1 MIDDSNFVNSILP
14 PATKCWLSFQI
25 GALDTF
31 MKIKVFLSLHQT
43 QKKFSM
49 FRNWQLRNRMLLG
62 YSVPI
67 LLFITLAGI
76 VYASANKLYGVF
88 QQVEISKQRVDV
100 SNTLTVSQARSVIAA
115 RGYLLSK
122 NQNYL
127 DSYDRESQVFD
138 ENAAQL
144 KNSIDNQKQRQR
156 VNEMIRFKIEY
167 DRIFRRMI
175 RLINEGK
182 SAEAILIFQTGQG
195 QQIDEKFKNFSVEFN
210 TAEKEILNAGTG
222 ESKILLNNLIAAVA
236 IGALLCLAFS
246 LLAAFSI
253 SSGISNTIND
263 AASAIASS
271 SNEIAVTI
279 EQQERTASGQAASV
293 NQTTTTMDELGV
305 SSQQAAGQAQTVA
318 VAAQQALSLAARGT
332 ETVAENLAGMS
343 ELKQKVGAI
352 ALQISFLS
360 EQTNQI
366 ANISSL
372 VSDLANQT
380 NMLALNASVEAV
392 RAGEHGKGFG
402 VVALEIRKLADRS
415 KKSAE
420 KINALVAD
428 IQNAIS
434 STVMVTDEG
443 TKTVER
449 NVKIAQKTADSFSGV
464 TEAIN
469 NVVLCSQQISLSAKQ
484 QAVAIQQVVEAMNAL
499 NHAASQTAN
508 GIGQTRIGT
517 QKLNDAAQSLKSIV

>member
-1 MIDDSNFVNSILP
+1 
-14 PATKCWLSFQI
+14 
-25 GALDTF
+25 
-31 MKIKVFLSLHQT
+31 
-43 QKKFSM
+43 M
-49 FRNWQLRNRMLLG
+49 FRNWRLRNRMLTG

-67 LLFITLAGI
+67 LLFITLAGL
-76 VYASANKLYGVF
+76 VYASANKLSGVF
-88 QQVEISKQRVDV
+88 QQVEISKARVDL
-100 SNTLTVSQARSVIAA
+100 SNTLAISQARSVIDA

-122 NQNYL
+122 NPKYL
-127 DSYDRESQVFD
+127 DNYDRESQVFD
-138 ENAAQL
+138 ETATQL
-144 KNSIDNQKQRQR
+144 QNSIENQQQRQR
-156 VNEMIRFKIEY
+156 VAEMSRLKIEY
-167 DRIFRRMI
+167 DRISR
-175 RLINEGK
+175 RLIQLIKEGK
-182 SAEAILIFQTGQG
+182 TNEALVIFNGGAGQG
-195 QQIDEKFKNFSVEFN
+195 ISERFRKISEEFN
-210 TAEKEILNAGTG
+210 RTEKEILNSATV
-222 ESKILLNNLIAAVA
+222 ESKNLLNNLIAAVA

-253 SSGISNTIND
+253 SASITNTIND
-263 AASAIASS
+263 AVSAIASS
-271 SNEIAVTI
+271 SNEIAVTV
-279 EQQERTASGQAASV
+279 EEQERTASGQAVSV
-293 NQTTTTMDELGV
+293 NQTTTTMDELGA
-305 SSQQAAGQAQTVA
+305 SSQQAAAQAQAVA
-318 VAAQQALSLAARGT
+318 LAAQQALSLAARGT

-343 ELKQKVGAI
+343 DLKQKVGAI
-352 ALQISFLS
+352 ALQISLLS

-366 ANISSL
+366 ASISSL

-420 KINALVAD
+420 KINTLVAD

-443 TKTVER
+443 TKTVQG

-484 QAVAIQQVVEAMNAL
+484 QAVAIQQIVEAMNTL

-517 QKLNDAAQSLKSIV
+517 QKLNDAAVSLKSIV